1 MAGRGPKIR
10 ERAYARSLIF
20 GYSLNFREVLSIFS
34 DMKILTEIFRDQGLD
49 IHGKTDQ
56 REAVRAVIIRGQTLL
71 MIYSTV
77 NGDYKFPGGGVSENE
92 HPEMALRRE
101 VAEECGMDLTS
112 ILQEI
117 GCIIEYAVPMKSGFD
132 VFKMASSYYLC
143 EIDPMVKAQCLDDY
157 EEKLGFQ
164 PVWIDLDTAIQ
175 ANKAVLCSVS
185 KRPPEWT
192 AREVFMLEYLK
203 ERF

>member
-1 MAGRGPKIR
+1 
-10 ERAYARSLIF
+10 
-20 GYSLNFREVLSIFS
+20 
-34 DMKILTEIFRDQGLD
+34 MKILTEIFRNQGLD
-49 IHGKTDQ
+49 IHGKIDH
-56 REAVRAVIIRGQTLL
+56 RSAVRAVVIHGQTLL

-92 HPEMALRRE
+92 PSEIALRRE

-112 ILQEI
+112 ILQEV

-143 EIDPMVKAQCLDDY
+143 EIDPTVKEQCLDDY

-164 PVWIDLDTAIQ
+164 PVWIDIDTAIQ
-175 ANKAVLCSVS
+175 ANKAVLRSES

-203 ERF
+203 ERFWPERFVHLPSER